1 MKKSLLLSLFLFAS
15 ICFQATA
22 QRFGYVDTQLIME
35 KMPDYATVQSQLDKM
50 ITDWQKELE
59 SKQKDLAKMRLDF
72 EAEKL
77 LFTEDM
83 KKQRMADLSA
93 KEQEIIDFQTKVF
106 GVEGQLFQKRVE
118 LMKPIQD
125 KLADA
130 IAKVARKRKL
140 SFIFDKAGDLSMVYS
155 DPTHNYT
162 DIVME
167 ELGLKDKAT
176 KK

>member
-1 MKKSLLLSLFLFAS
+1 MKKLLFVLFALMFFS
-15 ICFQATA
+15 FYANA
-22 QRFGYVDTQLIME
+22 QRFGYVDTQLIVD
-35 KMPDYATVQSQLDKM
+35 KMPDYATAQAQLDKM
-50 ITDWQKELE
+50 TEQWQKELE
-59 SKQKDLAKMRLDF
+59 DKQKELGKMRLDF

-77 LFTEDM
+77 LFTEEM
-83 KKQRMADLSA
+83 KKQRIADLEA
-93 KEQEIIDFQTKVF
+93 KEKDIRDFQTKTF
-106 GVEGQLFQKRVE
+106 GVEGLLFQKRVE

-125 KLADA
+125 KLAEA

-162 DIVME
+162 EIVME
-167 ELGLKDKAT
+167 ELGLKPKE

>member
-1 MKKSLLLSLFLFAS
+1 MKKLFFIFFALICLSYHAK
-15 ICFQATA
+15 A
-22 QRFGYVDTQLIME
+22 QRFGYVDTQLIVE
-35 KMPDYATVQSQLDKM
+35 KMPDYATAQGELDKM
-50 ITDWQKELE
+50 TEQW
-59 SKQKDLAKMRLDF
+59 QKDLEEKTKELSKMRLDY

-83 KKQRMADLSA
+83 KKQRITDLEA
-93 KEQEIIDFQTKVF
+93 KETEIRGFQTKVF

-125 KLADA
+125 KLAEA

-140 SFIFDKAGDLSMVYS
+140 SFIFDKAGDLSIVYS

-162 DIVME
+162 ETVME
-167 ELGLKDKAT
+167 ELGLKPKP

>member
-1 MKKSLLLSLFLFAS
+1 MKKLIFVFLALLCFSFQS
-15 ICFQATA
+15 IA
-22 QRFGYVDTQLIME
+22 QRFGYVDTQLIVE
-35 KMPDYATVQSQLDKM
+35 KMPDYATAQGLLDKM
-50 ITDWQKELE
+50 TEQWQKELE
-59 SKQKDLAKMRLDF
+59 DKQKEMSKMRLDF

-83 KKQRMADLSA
+83 KKQRLADLEA
-93 KEQEIIDFQTKVF
+93 KEKDIRDFQTKIF

-125 KLADA
+125 KLAEA

-162 DIVME
+162 EIVME
-167 ELGLKDKAT
+167 ELGLKPKE

>member
-1 MKKSLLLSLFLFAS
+1 MKKLFFVLFALTYYS
-15 ICFQATA
+15 FHADA
-22 QRFGYVDTQLIME
+22 QRFGYVDTQLIVE
-35 KMPDYATVQSQLDKM
+35 KMPEYAIAQSELDKM
-50 ITDWQKELE
+50 SEQWQKELE
-59 SKQKDLAKMRLDF
+59 DKGKELSKMRLDF

-77 LFTEDM
+77 LFTDDM
-83 KKQRMADLSA
+83 KKQRMADLEA
-93 KEQEIIDFQTKVF
+93 KEKEIRDFQTKIF
-106 GVEGQLFQKRVE
+106 GVEGLLFQKRVE

-125 KLADA
+125 KLAEA

-162 DIVME
+162 EIVIE
-167 ELGLKDKAT
+167 ELGLKPKE

>member
-1 MKKSLLLSLFLFAS
+1 MKKLLFVFFVLLCCS
-15 ICFQATA
+15 FQIIA
-22 QRFGYVDTQLIME
+22 QRFGYVDTQLIVE
-35 KMPDYATVQSQLDKM
+35 KMPDYATAQGQLDKM
-50 ITDWQKELE
+50 TEQWQKELE
-59 SKQKDLAKMRLDF
+59 DKQKEMNKMRLDF

-83 KKQRMADLSA
+83 KKQRLSDLEA
-93 KEQEIIDFQTKVF
+93 KEKDIRDFQTKIF
-106 GVEGQLFQKRVE
+106 GVEGQLFQKRIE

-125 KLADA
+125 KLAEA

-162 DIVME
+162 EIVME
-167 ELGLKDKAT
+167 ELGLKPKE

>member
-1 MKKSLLLSLFLFAS
+1 MKKLLFAFLIFLFFAS
-15 ICFQATA
+15 HASA
-22 QRFGYVDTQLIME
+22 QRFGYVDTQLIVE
-35 KMPDYATVQSQLDKM
+35 KMPDYATAQGQLDKM
-50 ITDWQKELE
+50 TEQWQKELE
-59 SKQKDLAKMRLDF
+59 GKQKDLGKMRLDY

-83 KKQRMADLSA
+83 KKQRLNDLEA
-93 KEQEIIDFQTKVF
+93 KEKEIREFQTKIF

-140 SFIFDKAGDLSMVYS
+140 SFIFDKAGDVSMVYS

-167 ELGLKDKAT
+167 ELGLKEKP

>member
-1 MKKSLLLSLFLFAS
+1 MTRGFLLFFSVFLLICVQAS
-15 ICFQATA
+15 A

-50 ITDWQKELE
+50 IADWQKELE

-83 KKQRMADLSA
+83 KKQRVADLTS

-140 SFIFDKAGDLSMVYS
+140 SFIFDKASDLSIVYP

-167 ELGLKDKAT
+167 ELGLKEKAP

>member
-1 MKKSLLLSLFLFAS
+1 MKKFFFVLFA
-15 ICFQATA
+15 FLYVGFGAKA
-22 QRFGYVDTQLIME
+22 QRFGYVDTQLIVE
-35 KMPDYATVQSQLDKM
+35 KMPEYATAQAELDKM
-50 ITDWQKELE
+50 SEQWQKELE
-59 SKQKDLAKMRLDF
+59 DKGRELSKMRLDF

-83 KKQRMADLSA
+83 KKQRTADLEA
-93 KEQEIIDFQTKVF
+93 KEKETRDFQTKIF
-106 GVEGQLFQKRVE
+106 GVEGLLFQKRVE
-118 LMKPIQD
+118 MMKPIQD
-125 KLADA
+125 KLAEA

-162 DIVME
+162 EIVME
-167 ELGLKDKAT
+167 ELGLKPKE